1 MSASASQEGSKAL
14 EGRSGPPSPSHSS
27 LRANPFE
34 GWTDHNRTVATR
46 YVYFGERAPYAPE
59 QALTRGGGADAA
71 DLSSPERINA
81 MGRLL
86 ASFSGFAGVPKCD
99 IVTLARCAHFRK
111 VDAATEPGLIMR
123 LGSKTDT
130 VYLLVNGTLNLT
142 VVKDEADS
150 LEEGE
155 SLTYIWPYAR
165 LAKPSLSS
173 LSVEAGEC
181 LTLRPGAFVND
192 LAPFSQTPGGS
203 AVNVAAVG
211 GVCEIIVVPGR
222 EFRDTF
228 RYVAEG
234 MYVTAR
240 LTNLLSFP
248 VKDRLASDVQAIA
261 TLLSGHSWTA
271 ALSNDM
277 SLLQRLFATATI
289 RNYDA
294 HQRIFDAGGGES
306 TMISEDGEEKDDDDP
321 LDEMY
326 LIASGSIILYAP
338 ENMISNMAASRAE
351 LIANTCSGVQASEL
365 KETFERLTE
374 EEAQEEAERSAS
386 KTLSMFGSPSPSKP
400 TPTRKEPDADEVDA
414 KNALSVSA
422 AAGRFLKSSGKGL
435 LRRDSIIGKFAVD
448 AMEMLASNKRTKY
461 LTTLHVGA
469 VVGEG
474 TALAT
479 RGDPKRQRTTSANSG
494 HNGVM
499 LVVLSGAHVKSLG
512 KSVVE
517 KLRKILSE
525 LASHRLLTSLL
536 VKPIHNRPRQHTELI
551 RALTNNCRFLTDEM
565 GEVHR
570 SLCAVSGLRTFKRGE
585 PCVIQGEVG
594 DAFYL
599 IMEGKCTVH
608 KMDIDSKESAAKMEG
623 LRRQLSRTKSYATT
637 ATSTPQ
643 NNGESDVDE
652 KRYGWARTDE
662 TFESMSNS
670 FGPIVLELQ
679 EHQYFGQSALLD
691 GSQRR
696 ASIVA
701 SSAHVSLMAIGR
713 AEYLAIV
720 AARQR
725 RHLVDRCSD
734 LRLLPSIAN
743 WHEVKLARLAYSFK
757 HKTFH
762 LQGALTLQGDERG
775 ELHILIAGS
784 CRVSRRV
791 NGKGNRPGDA
801 PMPRRSSVAAVAHP
815 PRSSGGHNLPRTSGG
830 STRRGIL
837 SDSGSS
843 GGGGD
848 LIRYDLA
855 LLGPGCLIGDYVTF
869 VAPHE
874 KQPYDVISCSESKTL
889 SANGHELVR
898 VLEQEDYNALLKLRE
913 AAEQKWEREQEHER
927 LVMTTFSTSLAPLS
941 MPSLTAPT
949 QADVP
954 APSSGTP
961 DSSSKRTNLGDTP
974 SSFVPLVSTWKV
986 LPTSSSGKASRAA
999 SKAHDS
1005 SPLDVSQTRF
1015 SEDTYEQAA
1024 HHSNVRGYTPE
1035 PTSVAR
1041 SGSRGGLRSP
1051 ADSVLSLYDRWPTTL
1066 HEEHMYRTEKRRYMQ
1081 QVAKRMQG
1089 SKPKSMVSAILSS
1102 PSPSPSPPQQRS
1114 VSTRSPANLAS
1125 LRAEKSAPVLG
1136 SSQLWQNRSASRRR
1150 RGPRIIAV
1158 DSAGDLSPIDPQAN
1172 GHGRSHSSLGF
1183 AHDKR
1188 SRKIGDGGP
1197 NEQHKTPAS
1206 HSRPPRPKND
1216 SAEPQRTPVATKSE
1230 EKRRKKSDAV
1240 AETPTERG
1248 SEKAGM
1254 DKFAQTFSRP
1264 FSPKTRLK
1272 AQLSFLERE
1281 EKWLSHM
1288 HRSKPKND
1296 TQ

>member
-1 MSASASQEGSKAL
+1 M
-14 EGRSGPPSPSHSS
+14 
-27 LRANPFE
+27 
-34 GWTDHNRTVATR
+34 
-46 YVYFGERAPYAPE
+46 
-59 QALTRGGGADAA
+59 
-71 DLSSPERINA
+71 
-81 MGRLL
+81 
-86 ASFSGFAGVPKCD
+86 
-99 IVTLARCAHFRK
+99 
-111 VDAATEPGLIMR
+111 
-123 LGSKTDT
+123 
-130 VYLLVNGTLNLT
+130 
-142 VVKDEADS
+142 
-150 LEEGE
+150 
-155 SLTYIWPYAR
+155 
-165 LAKPSLSS
+165 
-173 LSVEAGEC
+173 
-181 LTLRPGAFVND
+181 
-192 LAPFSQTPGGS
+192 
-203 AVNVAAVG
+203 
-211 GVCEIIVVPGR
+211 
-222 EFRDTF
+222 
-228 RYVAEG
+228 
-234 MYVTAR
+234 
-240 LTNLLSFP
+240 
-248 VKDRLASDVQAIA
+248 
-261 TLLSGHSWTA
+261 
-271 ALSNDM
+271 
-277 SLLQRLFATATI
+277 
-289 RNYDA
+289 
-294 HQRIFDAGGGES
+294 
-306 TMISEDGEEKDDDDP
+306 
-321 LDEMY
+321 
-326 LIASGSIILYAP
+326 
-338 ENMISNMAASRAE
+338 
-351 LIANTCSGVQASEL
+351 
-365 KETFERLTE
+365 
-374 EEAQEEAERSAS
+374 
-386 KTLSMFGSPSPSKP
+386 
-400 TPTRKEPDADEVDA
+400 
-414 KNALSVSA
+414 
-422 AAGRFLKSSGKGL
+422 
-435 LRRDSIIGKFAVD
+435 
-448 AMEMLASNKRTKY
+448 
-461 LTTLHVGA
+461 
-469 VVGEG
+469 
-474 TALAT
+474 
-479 RGDPKRQRTTSANSG
+479 
-494 HNGVM
+494 
-499 LVVLSGAHVKSLG
+499 
-512 KSVVE
+512 
-517 KLRKILSE
+517 
-525 LASHRLLTSLL
+525 
-536 VKPIHNRPRQHTELI
+536 
-551 RALTNNCRFLTDEM
+551 
-565 GEVHR
+565 
-570 SLCAVSGLRTFKRGE
+570 
-585 PCVIQGEVG
+585 
-594 DAFYL
+594 
-599 IMEGKCTVH
+599 H

-662 TFESMSNS
+662 NFESMSNS

-696 ASIVA
+696 ASIIA

-815 PRSSGGHNLPRTSGG
+815 PRSSGGHNPPRTSGR

-1024 HHSNVRGYTPE
+1024 HHSNMRGYTPE

-1188 SRKIGDGGP
+1188 SRKNGDGGP

-1230 EKRRKKSDAV
+1230 EKRRKQAV
-1240 AETPTERG
+1240 AETPTEHG